1 MQRLCMIHER
11 ESVQMNKAAAIILGV
26 VLVLAV
32 AGGSFYGGMVY
43 GKAQQLVSPAGVLPF
58 QGAAPGAVDGDAAG
72 IVPGQGRS
80 FGRGQGG
87 TPIAGGLQMGTV
99 KEIADGVLI
108 MTDANGK
115 EIRVKV
121 TDTTLIEKNASV
133 KVTDLEPGETLMVSG
148 STGSDGT
155 VTARSIQVASPGRF
169 GFGAPGG
176 GPNGAPPDGAPG
188 GAPGGVSGTTS
199 DGQAG
204 SNNGSSSR
212 Q

>member
-1 MQRLCMIHER
+1 
-11 ESVQMNKAAAIILGV
+11 VNKAVAIVAGV
-26 VLVLAV
+26 ILVLAI

-43 GKAQQLVSPAGVLPF
+43 GKSQAQTELPMGAVSF
-58 QGAAPGAVDGDAAG
+58 DQGAPGGAFPPA
-72 IVPGQGRS
+72 QGGG
-80 FGRGQGG
+80 FGGRGQRD
-87 TPIAGGLQMGTV
+87 TTTAAGMVVGTV
-99 KEIADGVLI
+99 KEIADGVLV

-115 EIRVKV
+115 EVRITV

-148 STGSDGT
+148 STGSDGV

-169 GFGAPGG
+169 GFGGPSG
-176 GPNGAPPDGAPG
+176 GPNGASPGGEPGTAPDGGSG
-188 GAPGGVSGTTS
+188 GAPGTTS

-204 SNNGSSSR
+204 SNSGSSSR